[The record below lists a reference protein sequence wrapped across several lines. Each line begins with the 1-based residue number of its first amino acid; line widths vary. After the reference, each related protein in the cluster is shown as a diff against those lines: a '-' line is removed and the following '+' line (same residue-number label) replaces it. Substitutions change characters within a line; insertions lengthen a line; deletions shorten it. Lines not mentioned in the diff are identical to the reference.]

1 MAKRTTFIATVGL
14 AYESELGKVNDAD
27 NRARVNYTTANWYN
41 LRGEKENRRGNGK
54 ADLNLGIE
62 NTRLGVTLN
71 AGYDTDVKNL
81 RGGFGIRIIY

>member
-1 MAKRTTFIATVGL
+1 M
-14 AYESELGKVNDAD
+14 
-27 NRARVNYTTANWYN
+27 
-41 LRGEKENRRGNGK
+41 RGEKENRRGNGK